1 MKNFGLAN
9 MLLLAGAGA
18 TFVFAAS
25 PSQAAVINISDF
37 TGWQGIGN
45 FSLSSQQAIISGGGV
60 ADTAVESFLGLA
72 SGALDTLNSQN
83 VNNASA
89 IKNTITVQA
98 GDVLRFNWRFQ
109 AGDYLPYNDYSFY
122 SIGTSLNKLADVRQV
137 GNFGQTASQTAY
149 TFTTTGTY
157 TVGFGVVDIF
167 DQYLASSLT
176 VRTSG
181 GNEPVPEPVT
191 IIGSL
196 AAGVFGVALRHKK
209 KAATKSQS

>member
-1 MKNFGLAN
+1 

>member
-1 MKNFGLAN
+1 

-149 TFTTTGTY
+149 TFTTAGTY

>member
-60 ADTAVESFLGLA
+60 AETAVESFLGLA

-98 GDVLRFNWRFQ
+98 GDVLTFDWQFK
-109 AGDYLPYNDYSFY
+109 AGDYLPYNDFSFY

-137 GNFGQTASQTAY
+137 GNFGQTSSQTAY
-149 TFTTTGTY
+149 TFTTGGTY